1 MKTTGIQNC
10 RVTTMEARVQSFFH
24 VPYVYPTAIVKWKA
38 KRRTD
43 HLISCKFVVI
53 DSLRKSIWDSEI
65 S

>member
-1 MKTTGIQNC
+1 
-10 RVTTMEARVQSFFH
+10 MEARVQSFFH
-24 VPYVYPTAIVKWKA
+24 VPYVCPTAIVKWKA